1 VETCTGY
8 LVNAGACSTVI
19 RQEREHAIPI
29 QIVDC
34 FQAIGTQ
41 RIDLLKLDCE
51 GSEYSILMDSRF
63 QKLKIGTLFVEW
75 HATPEHSHADREI
88 AARLREL
95 GRSLEFG
102 VDGKSPYGIRNGI
115 IWAYDESISTEADYR
130 GSKDLC

>member
-1 VETCTGY
+1 MPS
-8 LVNAGACSTVI
+8 LF
-19 RQEREHAIPI
+19 RPPI
-29 QIVDC
+29 S
-34 FQAIGTQ
+34 FKLFGTQ

-63 QKLKIGTLFVEW
+63 EKLKIGTLFVEW
-75 HATPEHSHADREI
+75 HATPEHPHADHEI

-102 VDGKSPYGIRNGI
+102 RDDAPCGIRVGI
-115 IWAYDESISTEADYR
+115 IWAYDESISTEAEYR